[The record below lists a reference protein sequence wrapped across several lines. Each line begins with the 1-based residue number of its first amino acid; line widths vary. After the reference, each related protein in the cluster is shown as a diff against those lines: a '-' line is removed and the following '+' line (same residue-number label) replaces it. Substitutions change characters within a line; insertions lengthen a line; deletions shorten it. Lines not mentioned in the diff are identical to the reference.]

1 MNRDRLDH
9 SLARWLTDQS
19 SSPTYLEEAMT
30 RTRATRQRPAWS
42 FPERWIP
49 MQLTMRPVYVPRQF
63 VYLALVGLLMV
74 VVALAA
80 TAIGAG
86 RQVAPPYGPARNGL
100 LAFDQDGSIL
110 VTRADSAGSAD
121 VLTTIADAFG
131 PIFAPDGT
139 RLAFYADRGGADALF
154 VAQADGS
161 QPHAVSDG
169 LDLGL
174 STVEMR
180 PAWSPDSRRIAFT
193 GFSAGRH
200 HLYVANADGS
210 AREEIGASDISRIDP
225 AWSPDGQWLAF
236 QQAGADTDAE
246 RALYLI
252 RPDGTGEH
260 RVATSVGG
268 MFSYRHP
275 EWLPDAGRQV
285 LAYPVGKSGAYD
297 IAMLDIASGTETIV
311 SAEPASELWPVW
323 SPDGTLLAWN
333 ASDAVVRIARSDGS
347 IVRRIPAILD
357 YDFVWSPDGAYL
369 YGWKDEG
376 RSAAVVVSVDGS
388 NATTEIPIQGESVS
402 HWSWQRLAP

>member
-1 MNRDRLDH
+1 MNRDPLDR
-9 SLARWLTDQS
+9 SLTGWLAEQS
-19 SSPTYLEEAMT
+19 STPTYFEEAMA
-30 RTRATRQRPAWS
+30 RTRHTRQRPAWS
-42 FPERWIP
+42 FLERWLP
-49 MQLTMRPVYVPRQF
+49 MQLTMRPVYVPRQVF
-63 VYLALVGLLMV
+63 YLALVGLLMV
-74 VVALAA
+74 VVAFAA
-80 TAIGAG
+80 IAIGAG
-86 RQVAPPYGPARNGL
+86 RQPAPPFGPARNGL

-110 VTRADSAGSAD
+110 VTNADRGAAAE

-139 RLAFYADRGGADALF
+139 RLAFYAQRGGADALF
-154 VAQADGS
+154 VAGADGS
-161 QPHAVSDG
+161 QPRALSDG
-169 LDLGL
+169 LDLGT
-174 STVEMR
+174 STIEMR
-180 PAWSPDSRRIAFT
+180 PAWSPDSSRIAFT

-210 AREEIGASDISRIDP
+210 AREEIGDSNLSRVDP
-225 AWSPDGQWLAF
+225 AWSPDGQWIAF
-236 QQAGADTDAE
+236 QHGTDKTSE

-268 MFSYRHP
+268 SFSYRHP

-285 LAYPVGKSGAYD
+285 LAYPVGKSSAYN
-297 IAMLDIASGTETIV
+297 IAILDVATGTETMV
-311 SAEPASELWPVW
+311 SAEDAAELWPMW
-323 SPDGTLLAWN
+323 SPDGSLLAWN
-333 ASDAVVRIARSDGS
+333 ASDAMVRIARSDGT
-347 IVRRIPAILD
+347 IVRSIPAILD

-369 YGWKDEG
+369 FGWKDEG